1 MRQGLWARWAAGTI
15 GLLALSGAGCGS
27 DHQSHLTQI
36 DDPIGGEDPL
46 DPVVAGKECSVS
58 ANCED
63 GDRCTADRC
72 VAHRC
77 VQIPV
82 PSGECCQATT
92 LFSDSFDGGPAQ
104 VTTTALNG
112 QAGWSVD
119 ATRAASA
126 PNALYF
132 GDPTTRSY
140 DKGVEVAGAIEL
152 PPVKLPKDKAS
163 VLSMRIYA
171 LIESAPDY
179 DLFWI
184 EGDVLGAD
192 GAVRETKR
200 LFTKKDLPISAYQ
213 DFALVD
219 VPLEGLSGKMVVLR
233 IRFDTLDGM
242 SNAYEGLY
250 IDDLKVEALC
260 PIPVDCMEDSDCAD
274 ADQCTAEACTDA
286 GCATADICE
295 DPTEDNPCTKEGA
308 PADCCVSDKN
318 CDDHDPR
325 TIDVC
330 DGATCAHTMNP
341 DACTTAEDCNDQEV
355 CTTESCDG
363 GLCSFRGTIGPG
375 CCEPGDKTIADF
387 DQESL
392 QGIYVTDNFET
403 GLFWRTDRTRS
414 TSGEFGLYC
423 GDPVTQTYAHES
435 RVKSSATTRP
445 LTIPKGGQTT
455 VEVDLYKDT
464 RTAKNY
470 DVFQVFALRD
480 GALLPLWTSKS
491 LPNGTTDKGWQ
502 HLSIPL
508 TTYAGQ
514 SVQVR
519 FVFDSVD
526 APSGAFEG
534 TYLDTIKL
542 VTRCN

>member
-1 MRQGLWARWAAGTI
+1 MAAG
-15 GLLALSGAGCGS
+15 GCGS
-27 DHQSHLTQI
+27 DHQTKLRQI
-36 DDPIGGEDPL
+36 DDPFGGDSPL
-46 DPVVAGKECSVS
+46 DPVDVTNQCNVS

-92 LFSDSFDGGPAQ
+92 LFADTFDDAGQ
-104 VTTTALNG
+104 HVTTTALNG

-119 ATRAASA
+119 STRSAS
-126 PNALYF
+126 PPDALYF
-132 GDPTTRSY
+132 GDPTARSY
-140 DKGVEVAGAIEL
+140 DKGVQVAGAVEL

-171 LIESAPDY
+171 LIEPSPEY

-184 EGDVLGAD
+184 EADILG
-192 GAVRETKR
+192 GNGNPQETRR
-200 LFTKKDLPISAYQ
+200 LFSKKDLPVSAYQ

-219 VPLEGLSGKMVVLR
+219 VPLTGLEGKQVVLR

-242 SNAYEGLY
+242 SNAFEGIYL
-250 IDDLKVEALC
+250 DDLKVESTC

-274 ADQCTAEACTDA
+274 GDACTAEACTDF
-286 GCATADICE
+286 GCGVTSICE
-295 DPTEDNPCTKEGA
+295 DPTEDNPCLKEGA
-308 PADCCVSDKN
+308 PADCCVADKN
-318 CDDHDPR
+318 CDDHDVH

-330 DGATCAHTMNP
+330 DGATCAHTINP
-341 DACTTAEDCNDQEV
+341 DACTTAAECDDGEA
-355 CTTESCDG
+355 CTTESCDNST
-363 GLCSFRGTIGPG
+363 CSFRGTIGPG
-375 CCEPGDKTIADF
+375 CCEPGDKAIADF

-403 GLFWRTDRTRS
+403 GIFWRADRTRS

-435 RVKSSATTRP
+435 RVKSSATTRA

-470 DVFQVFALRD
+470 DVFQVYALRD
-480 GALLPLWTSKS
+480 GALFPLWTSKV
-491 LPNGTTDKGWQ
+491 LPDGTTGKGWQ

-508 TTYAGQ
+508 TNYAGQ

-526 APSGAFEG
+526 APGGAFEG